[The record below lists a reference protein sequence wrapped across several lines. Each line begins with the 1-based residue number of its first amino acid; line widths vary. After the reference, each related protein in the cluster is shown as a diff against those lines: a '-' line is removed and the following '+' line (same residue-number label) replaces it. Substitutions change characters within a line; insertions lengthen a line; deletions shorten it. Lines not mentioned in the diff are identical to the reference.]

1 MGWPVGAAGAVA
13 GDDADVAACVLSGE
27 LCVAGEE
34 EEGLGESVALP
45 TAFSVDVMFGDG
57 GVG

>member
-1 MGWPVGAAGAVA
+1 MEEWS
-13 GDDADVAACVLSGE
+13 DVAAYVLSGE

-45 TAFSVDVMFGDG
+45 TAFSGGVDGVFGDG
-57 GVG
+57 GVGR